1 VDQPSR
7 VESYVP
13 NAQFPGAGGNLVL
26 RSRQDPEHLVSA
38 LRRTMHSLDPD
49 MPLFNVRTLRTVSE
63 ENVAPRKLSVFLL
76 SLFSGI
82 ALVLAALGIYGVMAY
97 LVTGRTHEI
106 GLRMALGAQPRDVLR
121 LVLGQGARV
130 ALVGVCAGV
139 IASLALTRPMSS
151 LLFGVS
157 PTDPLTFATAA
168 VLLTGVALVAC
179 YIPTRAAMALD
190 PVVALR
196 YE

>member
-1 VDQPSR
+1 
-7 VESYVP
+7 
-13 NAQFPGAGGNLVL
+13 
-26 RSRQDPEHLVSA
+26 
-38 LRRTMHSLDPD
+38 
-49 MPLFNVRTLRTVSE
+49 
-63 ENVAPRKLSVFLL
+63 VFLL

-82 ALVLAALGIYGVMAY
+82 ALFLAALGIYGVMAY
-97 LVTGRTHEI
+97 VVTGRMHEI
-106 GLRMALGAQPRDVLR
+106 GVRMALGAQPRDVLR

-130 ALVGVCAGV
+130 ALAGVFAGV
-139 IASLALTRPMSS
+139 IASLALTHLMSS

-157 PTDPLTFATAA
+157 ATDPMTFAGVA
-168 VLLTGVALVAC
+168 VLLSGVALLAC